1 MTDTDYYHRTAQ
13 SEDDGNVWPW
23 GDDDCLVGI
32 GEIGSAVAY
41 SGANA
46 DEGLAIVRD
55 NFTGKACRSKR
66 GALFIG
72 ELDDGRPWQANFILP
87 ADAETFHAALIS
99 AGAEVKRLG
108 A

>member
-1 MTDTDYYHRTAQ
+1 MMEVETAYYNRV
-13 SEDDGNVWPW
+13 EWPW

-41 SGANA
+41 SGADA
-46 DEGLAIVRD
+46 DEGLALVR
-55 NFTGKACRSKR
+55 NNVTGKAHRSKR

-72 ELDDGRPWQANFILP
+72 KLNDGRPWQANFILP
-87 ADAETFHAALIS
+87 ADAEDFQVALMT

-108 A
+108 T